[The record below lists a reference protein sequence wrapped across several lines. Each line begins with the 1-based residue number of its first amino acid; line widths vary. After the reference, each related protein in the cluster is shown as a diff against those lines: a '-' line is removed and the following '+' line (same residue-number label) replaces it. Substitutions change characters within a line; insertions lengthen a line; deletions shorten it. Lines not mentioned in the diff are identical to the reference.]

1 MRLLT
6 ALLMVAGLLV
16 IGSCS
21 LLFPPKPIEQS
32 WANGTYRNA
41 CCAPL
46 VLLNGVL
53 SSEGRSSTYRIEFGK
68 HGFILNVPDGIG
80 VEAGHVLFG
89 GTTVNMEFNDS
100 SGLHRAD
107 YRAETL
113 SIFNRDPGDNLIFV
127 RQ

>member
-1 MRLLT
+1 MT
-6 ALLMVAGLLV
+6 TLLMVAGLLV

-21 LLFPPKPIEQS
+21 LLFPPKRPEQS

-46 VLLNGVL
+46 VLRNGSL
-53 SSEGRSSTYRIEFGK
+53 SSERRSSAYRIEPGK
-68 HGFILNVPDGIG
+68 HGYILNVPEGIS

-89 GTTVNMEFNDS
+89 GDTVYMEFNDA

-107 YRAETL
+107 YHAKNL
-113 SIFNRDPGDNLIFV
+113 SINNREVGGNLIYV